1 MVQTEGAAISI
12 HFIFKWLIPVFQGM
26 GDALLAVLLHE
37 AGHFATA
44 LFLGVQIKRAGLD
57 RRGVYL
63 VREAGP
69 LWKNLLISFAGPCI
83 NLLISLIWQSKTGF
97 GIANLYFG
105 LINLLPIKGSD
116 GDRIFDYLGGTPNEH
131 R

>member
-1 MVQTEGAAISI
+1 MGYG
-12 HFIFKWLIPVFQGM
+12 LI
-26 GDALLAVLLHE
+26 AVLLHE
-37 AGHFATA
+37 TGHFATA
-44 LFLGVQIKRAGLD
+44 LFLRVRIKKVGLD
-57 RRGVYL
+57 RKGVYL

-83 NLLISLIWQSKTGF
+83 NLLMSLIWQSKTGL

-105 LINLLPIKGSD
+105 LVNLLPIKGSD
-116 GDRIFDYLGGTPNEH
+116 GDRIFDYLEGALNEH